1 MDNFENMDTKEIT
14 KQFRNRIVKAIGGY
28 GTAIA
33 IIIGFVLFIVLGN
46 NVEHKNAFIVT
57 LVLMPLFCIQVLLL
71 TIPALAINYLVLWVR
86 SRKIYDEHGPVRELK
101 MVQDRAGT
109 DSEKE
114 YDSVALGIQ
123 FLANSILIATVILC
137 FFLMRSGA
145 SLG

>member
-1 MDNFENMDTKEIT
+1 MNDFENIDTKEIT
-14 KQFRNRIVKAIGGY
+14 KQFRNKVVKAIGGY

-33 IIIGFVLFIVLGN
+33 IIIGFVLFIVFGN
-46 NVEHKNAFIVT
+46 NAEHQNAFIAT
-57 LVLMPLFCIQVLLL
+57 LVLMPLFCVQVLLL

-101 MVQDRAGT
+101 MVQDRVGT
-109 DSEKE
+109 DSERP
-114 YDSVALGIQ
+114 YDSIALGLQ